1 MQLLDD
7 VKRVSDELL
16 EATGDYYV
24 DRNIA
29 ARGITFMAF
38 VCIVIGDGLEEQIFA
53 HKNRPRANEVS
64 GKHPT
69 TE

>member
-1 MQLLDD
+1 MLGD
-7 VKRVSDELL
+7 VGRVSDELL
-16 EATGDYYV
+16 EAAGDYFV
-24 DRNIA
+24 DRNMQSKKLSFIA
-29 ARGITFMAF
+29 FLS
-38 VCIVIGDGLEEQIFA
+38 IVVSDGLEEQIFG